1 MFFCVSFVVL
11 ILDSLIDGI
20 DAACTVMAGVY
31 HHAPSARREGARD
44 NNYLNKS
51 LGYDSWR
58 KSDHSIFSNHHSTT
72 PNNIKSHC
80 ICFI

>member
-51 LGYDSWR
+51 LGYDR
-58 KSDHSIFSNHHSTT
+58 
-72 PNNIKSHC
+72 
-80 ICFI
+80 

>member
-1 MFFCVSFVVL
+1 MMGRGEVRTTTSTWYIYITHACMFFCVSFVVL

-51 LGYDSWR
+51 LGYDR
-58 KSDHSIFSNHHSTT
+58 
-72 PNNIKSHC
+72 
-80 ICFI
+80 